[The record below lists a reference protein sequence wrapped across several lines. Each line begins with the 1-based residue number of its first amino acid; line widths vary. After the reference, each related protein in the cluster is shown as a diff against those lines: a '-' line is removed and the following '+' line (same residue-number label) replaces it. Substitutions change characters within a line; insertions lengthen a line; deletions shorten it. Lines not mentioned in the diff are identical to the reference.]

1 MTIDMLAMFSY
12 NNFCDRFVCI
22 VDLIDVDFNY
32 RLVMLQSALPSPTI
46 C

>member
-1 MTIDMLAMFSY
+1 MLVLFSY
-12 NNFCDRFVCI
+12 KNICERFVR
-22 VDLIDVDFNY
+22 VVHLIDVDFNY